1 MPWPSGAC
9 SYYRRPN
16 ESASELDQRRDDLCA
31 GGLRKRAQEL
41 DRLAASTWL
50 GLVDED
56 GAACG
61 RVGTGVEIENDRA
74 AGAQSVRDVATGV
87 YVISGVCATVEI
99 YLAEVTEDKILVYP
113 ELFVDAGVSRAANGK
128 ANAEIGPW
136 FVKLPCLPQRFY
148 PDSQWPVTSSHRYF
162 NPWNLTG
169 GHFFNYFYTD
179 HSALSDLDLAKA
191 QQFTPIEFDA
201 FICSFHGY
209 RFRGF
214 DTQLST
220 KKIHRL

>member
-1 MPWPSGAC
+1 VPWPSG
-9 SYYRRPN
+9 
-16 ESASELDQRRDDLCA
+16 DDLCA

-113 ELFVDAGVSRAANGK
+113 EL
-128 ANAEIGPW
+128 
-136 FVKLPCLPQRFY
+136 L
-148 PDSQWPVTSSHRYF
+148 
-162 NPWNLTG
+162 LTP
-169 GHFFNYFYTD
+169 
-179 HSALSDLDLAKA
+179 ALVVPLMVRL
-191 QQFTPIEFDA
+191 TPK
-201 FICSFHGY
+201 SG
-209 RFRGF
+209 RG
-214 DTQLST
+214 S
-220 KKIHRL
+220 

>member
-1 MPWPSGAC
+1 
-9 SYYRRPN
+9 
-16 ESASELDQRRDDLCA
+16 
-31 GGLRKRAQEL
+31 L

-113 ELFVDAGVSRAANGK
+113 ELLLTPALVVSLMVR
-128 ANAEIGPW
+128 
-136 FVKLPCLPQRFY
+136 
-148 PDSQWPVTSSHRYF
+148 
-162 NPWNLTG
+162 LTPKSG
-169 GHFFNYFYTD
+169 
-179 HSALSDLDLAKA
+179 
-191 QQFTPIEFDA
+191 
-201 FICSFHGY
+201 
-209 RFRGF
+209 RG
-214 DTQLST
+214 S
-220 KKIHRL
+220 